1 MNNLILAPEILTA
14 ENFSQFGQVISLEQK
29 DFLTINNGYAK
40 KYPDLATIDTQEHGG
55 TTTVH
60 IYVAKQRQFPLQIN
74 MLEKHPFF
82 SQTFIPKDNQPFLV
96 VVAPASDELNIKDI
110 RAFISNGEQGVNYSR
125 GVWHFPLISVKD
137 DAQFIVIDR
146 KHVIDSDD
154 IEQCIVHPIEDSN
167 ITLEFSL

>member
-1 MNNLILAPEILTA
+1 MNNITLTPQSLTA
-14 ENFSQFGQVISLEQK
+14 ENFSQFGQVISCEQK
-29 DFLTINNGYAK
+29 DYLTINNGYAK
-40 KYPDLATIDTQEHGG
+40 KYPDQASIDTQEDGG
-55 TTTVH
+55 TTAVH
-60 IYVAKQRQFPLQIN
+60 IYIAKKRQFPLQIN

-96 VVAPASDELNIKDI
+96 VVAPASDKPNIKDI

-125 GVWHFPLISVKD
+125 GVWHFPLISIKD

-146 KHVIDSDD
+146 KHDIDSDD
-154 IEQCIVHPIEDSN
+154 IEQCILHPIEDTN

>member
-1 MNNLILAPEILTA
+1 MNKIKLTPEKLTT
-14 ENFSQFGQVISLEQK
+14 ENFSQFGEVISIENK
-29 DFLTINNGYAK
+29 EFITINDGYAN
-40 KYPDLATIDTQEHGG
+40 KYADLAQVDTQEENGQ
-55 TTTVH
+55 TSVH
-60 IYVAKQRQFPLQIN
+60 IFVATKRQFPLQIT

-82 SQTFIPKDNQPFLV
+82 SQTFIPRGNIPFIV
-96 VVAPASDELNIKDI
+96 VVAPPAEEPVIENI

-125 GVWHFPLISVKD
+125 GVWHFPLISVRD

>member
-1 MNNLILAPEILTA
+1 MNNLILTPEILTA

-60 IYVAKQRQFPLQIN
+60 IYVAKKRQFPLQIN

-96 VVAPASDELNIKDI
+96 VVAPASDNLNIKDI

-125 GVWHFPLISVKD
+125 GVWHFPLISVRD
-137 DAQFIVIDR
+137 VAQFIVIDR

-167 ITLEFSL
+167 ITLELNL

>member
-1 MNNLILAPEILTA
+1 MNNLILTPEILTA

-40 KYPDLATIDTQEHGG
+40 KYPDLATIDTKEHGG

-60 IYVAKQRQFPLQIN
+60 IYVAKKRQFPLQIN

-96 VVAPASDELNIKDI
+96 VVAPASDELNIEDI

-137 DAQFIVIDR
+137 GAQFIVIDR

>member
-1 MNNLILAPEILTA
+1 MNKIKLTPEKLTT

-29 DFLTINNGYAK
+29 DFLIINNGYAK
-40 KYPDLATIDTQEHGG
+40 KYPDLATIDTQEDGG
-55 TTTVH
+55 TTAVH
-60 IYVAKQRQFPLQIN
+60 IFVAKKRQFPLQIK

-96 VVAPASDELNIKDI
+96 VVAPASDEPNIEDI

-146 KHVIDSDD
+146 KHIINSDD
-154 IEQCIVHPIEDSN
+154 IEQCIVHPIKDTN

>member
-1 MNNLILAPEILTA
+1 MNNLILTPEILTA

-29 DFLTINNGYAK
+29 DFLTINDGYAK

-60 IYVAKQRQFPLQIN
+60 IYVAKKRQFPLQIN

-96 VVAPASDELNIKDI
+96 VVAPASDEPNIKDI

-137 DAQFIVIDR
+137 GAQFIVIDR

-167 ITLEFSL
+167 ITLELSL

>member
-1 MNNLILAPEILTA
+1 MNNLILTPEILTA

-29 DFLTINNGYAK
+29 DFLTINDGYAK

-60 IYVAKQRQFPLQIN
+60 IYVAKKRQFPLQIN

-96 VVAPASDELNIKDI
+96 VVAPASDEPNIKDI

-125 GVWHFPLISVKD
+125 GVWHFPLISVRD
-137 DAQFIVIDR
+137 GAQFIVIDR

>member
-1 MNNLILAPEILTA
+1 MNNLILTPEILTA

-96 VVAPASDELNIKDI
+96 VVASASDELNIKDI

>member
-1 MNNLILAPEILTA
+1 MNNLILTPEILTA
-14 ENFSQFGQVISLEQK
+14 ENFSQFGQVISREQK

-40 KYPDLATIDTQEHGG
+40 KYPDLATIDTKEHGG

-60 IYVAKQRQFPLQIN
+60 IYVAKKRQFPLQIN

-96 VVAPASDELNIKDI
+96 VVAPASDELNIEDI

-137 DAQFIVIDR
+137 DVQFIVIDR

>member
-1 MNNLILAPEILTA
+1 MNNLILTPEILTA
-14 ENFSQFGQVISLEQK
+14 ENFSQFGQVISREQK

-40 KYPDLATIDTQEHGG
+40 KYPDLATIDTKEHGG

-60 IYVAKQRQFPLQIN
+60 IYVAKKRQFPLQIN

-137 DAQFIVIDR
+137 GAQFIVIDR

>member
-29 DFLTINNGYAK
+29 DFLIINNGYAK

-60 IYVAKQRQFPLQIN
+60 IYVAKKRQFPLQIN

-96 VVAPASDELNIKDI
+96 VVAPASDEPNIRDI

-137 DAQFIVIDR
+137 GAQFIVIDR

>member
-1 MNNLILAPEILTA
+1 MNSLILKPESLTA
-14 ENFSQFGQVISLEQK
+14 ENFSQFGQVISCEQK
-29 DFLTINNGYAK
+29 DYMLINNGYAK
-40 KYPDLATIDTQEHGG
+40 KYPDLVSIDTQENDGS
-55 TTTVH
+55 TAVH
-60 IYVAKQRQFPLQIN
+60 IYVAKKRVFPLQIK

-82 SQTFIPKDNQPFLV
+82 SQTFIPKHNQPFLV
-96 VVAPASDELNIKDI
+96 VVAPASDELNIEDI

-137 DAQFIVIDR
+137 DVQFIVIDR

>member
-1 MNNLILAPEILTA
+1 MNKIKLTLEKLTT
-14 ENFSQFGQVISLEQK
+14 ENFSQFGEVISIENK
-29 DFLTINNGYAK
+29 EFITINDGYAN
-40 KYPDLATIDTQEHGG
+40 KYADLAQVDTQEHGG
-55 TTTVH
+55 MTTVH
-60 IYVAKQRQFPLQIN
+60 IYVAKKRQFPLQIN

-96 VVAPASDELNIKDI
+96 VVAPASDEPNISDI

-125 GVWHFPLISVKD
+125 GVWHFPLISVRD

-146 KHVIDSDD
+146 KYVIDSDD

>member
-1 MNNLILAPEILTA
+1 MNNLILTPEALTA
-14 ENFSQFGQVISLEQK
+14 ENFSQFGQVISCEQK
-29 DFLTINNGYAK
+29 DYLTINNGYAK
-40 KYPDLATIDTQEHGG
+40 KYPDLATIDTQEDGG

-60 IYVAKQRQFPLQIN
+60 IFVAKKRQFPLQIM

-82 SQTFIPKDNQPFLV
+82 SQTFIPKDNLPFLV
-96 VVAPASDELNIKDI
+96 VVAPAADEPNIEDI
-110 RAFISNGEQGVNYSR
+110 RTFISNGEQGVNYSR

-154 IEQCIVHPIEDSN
+154 IEQCIVHPIEDTN

>member
-1 MNNLILAPEILTA
+1 MNNLILTPEILTA

-29 DFLTINNGYAK
+29 DFLTINDGYAK
-40 KYPDLATIDTQEHGG
+40 KYPELATIDTQEHGG

-60 IYVAKQRQFPLQIN
+60 IYVAKKRQFPLQIN

-96 VVAPASDELNIKDI
+96 VVAPASDEPNIKDI

-137 DAQFIVIDR
+137 GAQFIVIDR

>member
-1 MNNLILAPEILTA
+1 MNNLILTPEILTA

-29 DFLTINNGYAK
+29 DFLTINDGYAK

-60 IYVAKQRQFPLQIN
+60 IYVAKKRQFPLQIN

-96 VVAPASDELNIKDI
+96 VVAPASDELNIEDI

>member
-1 MNNLILAPEILTA
+1 MNKIKLTPEKLTT

-29 DFLTINNGYAK
+29 DFLIINNGYAK

-60 IYVAKQRQFPLQIN
+60 IYVAKKRQFPLQIN

-96 VVAPASDELNIKDI
+96 VVAPASDELNIEDI

>member
-1 MNNLILAPEILTA
+1 MNNLILTPEILTA

-40 KYPDLATIDTQEHGG
+40 KYPDLATIDTKEHGG

-60 IYVAKQRQFPLQIN
+60 IYVAKKRQFPLQIN

-96 VVAPASDELNIKDI
+96 VVAPASDELNIEDI

-125 GVWHFPLISVKD
+125 GVWHFPLISVKN

>member
-1 MNNLILAPEILTA
+1 MNNLILTPEILTA
-14 ENFSQFGQVISLEQK
+14 ENFSQFGQVISREQK
-29 DFLTINNGYAK
+29 EFLTINNGYAK
-40 KYPDLATIDTQEHGG
+40 KYPDLATIDTKEHSG

-60 IYVAKQRQFPLQIN
+60 IYVAKKRQFPLQIN

-82 SQTFIPKDNQPFLV
+82 SQTFIPKDNQSFLV
-96 VVAPASDELNIKDI
+96 VVAPASDELNIEDI

>member
-1 MNNLILAPEILTA
+1 MNNLILTPEKLTA
-14 ENFSQFGQVISLEQK
+14 ENFSQFGQVISREQK
-29 DFLTINNGYAK
+29 DFLTINDGYAK

-60 IYVAKQRQFPLQIN
+60 IYVAKKRQFPLQIN

-125 GVWHFPLISVKD
+125 GVWHFPLISVED
-137 DAQFIVIDR
+137 GAQFIVIDR
-146 KHVIDSDD
+146 KHLIDSDD

>member
-1 MNNLILAPEILTA
+1 MNKIKLTPEKLTT

-29 DFLTINNGYAK
+29 DFLIINNGYAK

-60 IYVAKQRQFPLQIN
+60 IYVAKKRQFPLQIN

-96 VVAPASDELNIKDI
+96 VVAPASDEPNIKDI

-137 DAQFIVIDR
+137 GAQFIVIDR

>member
-1 MNNLILAPEILTA
+1 MNNLILTPEILTA
-14 ENFSQFGQVISLEQK
+14 ENFSQFGQVISREQK

-60 IYVAKQRQFPLQIN
+60 IYVAKKRQFPLQIN

-96 VVAPASDELNIKDI
+96 VVAPASDELNIKDT

-137 DAQFIVIDR
+137 DVQFIVIDR

-154 IEQCIVHPIEDSN
+154 IEQCIVHPIEHSN